1 MFKILIAL
9 VLCVSISACADVLG
23 SLGAAASRAFGFAH
37 TSSAPAYVDVKSI
50 NFNGSSQSAHN
61 SNVAAQQFSTA
72 MTMSVWLKSG
82 DTGGEAA
89 VSKADIS
96 GSFIAWYIGWSASNK
111 LRVILSHS
119 GGFDTIY
126 ASSTTV
132 FNNAWHHVVFTFAS
146 STLNVYIDGALDA
159 NSPVSAGYSTIFN
172 STQPVQIG
180 ALSQGGSP
188 TYFFGGNID
197 ELTLW
202 NVALT
207 SGNVTALYNSG
218 HPNDPTTN
226 AQASGLVSWYKLGDS
241 PDAISAGGIIDN
253 VGGYNMTP
261 VGTPVIQSVV
271 P

>member
-1 MFKILIAL
+1 MRKFSIAIVILFSLSMLGMTGAQRLIAARSS
-9 VLCVSISACADVLG
+9 V
-23 SLGAAASRAFGFAH
+23 AAF
-37 TSSAPAYVDVKSI
+37 VDVDSI
-50 NFNGSSQSAHN
+50 NFNGSNASAHN

-72 MTMSVWLKSG
+72 MSASWWMKSG
-82 DTGGEAA
+82 DSGGEAV

-96 GSFIAWYIGWSASNK
+96 GNLIAWYAGFSASSK
-111 LRVILSHS
+111 LRVIISHS

-132 FNNAWHHVVFTFAS
+132 YNNAWHHVVFTFGS

-159 NSPVSAGYSTIFN
+159 NSPVSAGYSTLYN
-172 STQPVQIG
+172 SNQPVQIG

-188 TYFFGGNID
+188 TYFYGGNVD
-197 ELTLW
+197 EFTLW

-226 AQASGLVSWYKLGDS
+226 AQASGLVSWYKLGDT
-241 PDAISAGGIIDN
+241 PDTIAAGGIKDS
-253 VGGYNMTP
+253 VGGYDMSP
-261 VGTPVIQSVV
+261 VNSPTIQAVV